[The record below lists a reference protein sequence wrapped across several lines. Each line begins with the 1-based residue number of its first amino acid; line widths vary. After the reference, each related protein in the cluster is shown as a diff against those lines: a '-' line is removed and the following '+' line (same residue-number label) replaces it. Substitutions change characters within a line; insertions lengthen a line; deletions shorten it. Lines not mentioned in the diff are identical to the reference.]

1 LEAFYV
7 NSAFVGLRIGEGV
20 FSSRGIV
27 SIQALQRALE
37 SVDMEAALAAEQ
49 FGVATDK
56 FTNTLGAVWARF
68 VEPFQRFFVANI
80 DNFTNLVTNL
90 GRILIPI
97 MTGIMDIVSVISNFV
112 LGIFGGAFGGI
123 ADFLF
128 GIDKSTKDTAD
139 STKVLADKVLEEKLE
154 KNQITE
160 STIALTSLIEHLT
173 LGAGTA
179 ADPASDERVDIKNE
193 VARMRHD
200 LRMTVKA
207 RLNTAGLS
215 TP

>member
-1 LEAFYV
+1 
-7 NSAFVGLRIGEGV
+7 
-20 FSSRGIV
+20 
-27 SIQALQRALE
+27 
-37 SVDMEAALAAEQ
+37 
-49 FGVATDK
+49 
-56 FTNTLGAVWARF
+56 
-68 VEPFQRFFVANI
+68 
-80 DNFTNLVTNL
+80 
-90 GRILIPI
+90 
-97 MTGIMDIVSVISNFV
+97 MDIVSVISNFV